1 MKSLMISMKITKRLS
16 IRLSYLKTLHRS
28 LYRFFQESQC
38 SFMISKKKPEHYVN
52 NKEFLIAMTEYKRLV
67 NLSKESG
74 EPKPPVTN
82 YIGTCFLK
90 IANHLSYRPNFIN
103 YTFRDD
109 MISDGIENCLQY
121 LDNFNPEKSN
131 NPFAYFTQIIYYAFV
146 RRIQKEKKQ
155 TTIKQRM
162 IAESNYDDMT
172 LQPGEDREF
181 KNMFSEFLKAN
192 LPKENSE
199 EEAQTKATNE
209 RLKGLRK
216 AQKVKNEETRA
227 KAKLEK

>member
-1 MKSLMISMKITKRLS
+1 
-16 IRLSYLKTLHRS
+16 
-28 LYRFFQESQC
+28 
-38 SFMISKKKPEHYVN
+38 MISKKKPEHYVN
-52 NKEFLIAMTEYKRLV
+52 NKEFLLAMTEYKRLV
-67 NLSKESG
+67 NEADKNNQ
-74 EPKPPVTN
+74 PKPPVTN
-82 YIGTCFLK
+82 YIGECFLK

-155 TTIKQRM
+155 VVIKQKM
-162 IAESNYDDMT
+162 IADSNYDDMT

-181 KNMFSEFLKAN
+181 KNQFSEFLKAN
-192 LPKENSE
+192 LPKENAE
-199 EEAQTKATNE
+199 EIEQQKKTNE
-209 RLKGLRK
+209 RLKSLRK
-216 AQKVKNEETRA
+216 AKK
-227 KAKLEK
+227 KK